1 MNIKG
6 ILTSQIQQFSLVMQ
20 GLKDYMLSFLHG
32 HDITFYWT
40 RFGEWGGSLCWLV
53 YTDHDF
59 ISTFIHVIGTY
70 SFDWFGPLYIVH
82 FYMYHMYVLQYI
94 LLDWYQ
100 MLPWVN
106 VSLLSLIQVHTIYF
120 MYRWDNKIGL

>member
-6 ILTSQIQQFSLVMQ
+6 ILTSQIQQFSLVMRGPE
-20 GLKDYMLSFLHG
+20 GLYALFTWPWYHFLLNKIWG
-32 HDITFYWT
+32 A
-40 RFGEWGGSLCWLV
+40 GGSLCWLV
-53 YTDHDF
+53 YTDHNF

-106 VSLLSLIQVHTIYF
+106 VSLLSLIQVHTVYF

>member
-20 GLKDYMLSFLHG
+20 GLKDYMLSLHG

-59 ISTFIHVIGTY
+59 ISTFMHVIGTY
-70 SFDWFGPLYIVH
+70 SFDWFGSLYIVH

-120 MYRWDNKIGL
+120 MYRWDNEIGL